1 MLGIVERRR
10 RKKSMKNPQLG
21 PSQRKGKR
29 KYLSPVFSVVFVR
42 DLDSFDLRLVRRAEN
57 LVFCNLGEK
66 INGKE
71 KIAVI

>member
-1 MLGIVERRR
+1 
-10 RKKSMKNPQLG
+10 MKNPQLG

-29 KYLSPVFSVVFVR
+29 KYLSPVFSVVR